1 MGASVRIGG
10 DEWGVD
16 DLYIVFVADWVHSH
30 KLIVGKLN
38 PDEICHCVIKF

>member
-16 DLYIVFVADWVHSH
+16 DLYIVFVADWVLDALGCGMKMNRELMSHSFVH
-30 KLIVGKLN
+30 
-38 PDEICHCVIKF
+38 